1 MADLEDIRQRVEAA
15 LNSIRPYLKA
25 DGGNVVLVDITP
37 KMVAK
42 IKFKGACEGCAFIS
56 ITMKSVVEVAIKKE
70 VPEIKEVEAV

>member
-1 MADLEDIRQRVEAA
+1 MVKDIRQRVESA
-15 LNSIRPYLKA
+15 LNGIRPYLKA

-42 IKFKGACEGCAFIS
+42 IKFRGACEGCSLTS

-70 VPEIKEVEAV
+70 APEIKEVEAV